1 MNILICRWDI
11 FVYPDILDTMK
22 NEGHL
27 CDVLDFS
34 AIKMSDED
42 IASFSKVL
50 EDKLCEKNSDF
61 YIANLSAD
69 NSPLKNLSPL
79 PLSEKTSEK
88 ETKYDAVFSVNFFSY
103 IAEVCHRQNIRYICY
118 NVDSPLLNMQ
128 HPSVNYKTNYIYTFD
143 SSEAKHFNNN
153 GTDTVHYLPL
163 CTNTKRAQA
172 LIESS
177 HHISDL
183 TNNDFIKQKMSKPTA
198 YENVTIK
205 NTNLKQ
211 TENYTPAKS
220 EYTKNYGTKYNY
232 DISFVGNLY
241 DKNRYDEMEHIL
253 PDYLCGYMDAAIEA
267 QLNVS
272 GGNLL
277 KNMLTPEII
286 DMLLKYTDIK
296 TSTQSHADL
305 KFHFATSVLSHKAA
319 AKMRTMTLNRLAMKH
334 PKNVHLFTT
343 SDTSALFPTLITHKA
358 VDYLLKAPL
367 VFASSKININMT
379 APNIETGIPLRVF
392 DILGAGGFLIT
403 DWREDLKDCFTIGKD
418 LEVYNGID
426 DLLEKTDYYLKHED
440 KRTAI
445 AMHGFE
451 TVQSRHDYSV
461 RIREILG

>member
-1 MNILICRWDI
+1 
-11 FVYPDILDTMK
+11 
-22 NEGHL
+22 
-27 CDVLDFS
+27 
-34 AIKMSDED
+34 MS
-42 IASFSKVL
+42 
-50 EDKLCEKNSDF
+50 
-61 YIANLSAD
+61 
-69 NSPLKNLSPL
+69 
-79 PLSEKTSEK
+79 
-88 ETKYDAVFSVNFFSY
+88 
-103 IAEVCHRQNIRYICY
+103 
-118 NVDSPLLNMQ
+118 
-128 HPSVNYKTNYIYTFD
+128 
-143 SSEAKHFNNN
+143 
-153 GTDTVHYLPL
+153 
-163 CTNTKRAQA
+163 
-172 LIESS
+172 ES
-177 HHISDL
+177 
-183 TNNDFIKQKMSKPTA
+183 TA

-220 EYTKNYGTKYNY
+220 EYTKSYKYKY

-286 DMLLKYTDIK
+286 DMLLEYTDIK

-319 AKMRTMTLNRLAMKH
+319 AKMRTMTLNRLAMKY

-418 LEVYNGID
+418 LEVYDGID

-445 AMHGFE
+445 AMHGLE